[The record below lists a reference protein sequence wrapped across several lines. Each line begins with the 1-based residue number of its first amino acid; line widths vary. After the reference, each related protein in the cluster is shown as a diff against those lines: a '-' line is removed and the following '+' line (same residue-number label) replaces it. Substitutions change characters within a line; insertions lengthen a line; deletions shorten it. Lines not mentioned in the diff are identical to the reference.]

1 MAASVHHT
9 DDGGFRMT
17 PAEHTDP
24 PPWFA
29 STPPVRPA
37 LTQQQI
43 VEAAHR
49 LVHDGGVEAL
59 TLRSLSSDLGV
70 GTSAI
75 YRRIEGKEHLLVAV
89 ADLVLAEVEF
99 DGRSSV
105 DWREGLRSL
114 AVQVREVLGRHPH
127 VHAVLDSYLL
137 AAPSVAGIA
146 IVAIETLGRSGLPA
160 AEIADAYNAW
170 AGYVFG
176 FSMMETLPGPQAKD
190 RDLAAGWLRAFMAS
204 VDPREH
210 PTLTGVGPSIEN
222 HTIGMRWEVS
232 PLGPE
237 GQSFDYGL
245 ELLLDGLEARA
256 SRGS

>member
-1 MAASVHHT
+1 
-9 DDGGFRMT
+9 MT
-17 PAEHTDP
+17 PSDRTDP

-29 STPPVRPA
+29 SAPPVRPA

-59 TLRSLSSDLGV
+59 TLRSLSGDLGV

-89 ADLVLAEVEF
+89 ADLVLGEVEL
-99 DGRSSV
+99 DGRTSLEWRSS
-105 DWREGLRSL
+105 LRSL
-114 AVQVREVLGRHPH
+114 AIGVREVMGRHPH
-127 VHAVLDSYLL
+127 IHAVLDSYLL

-146 IVAIETLGRSGLPA
+146 SVAIETLGRSGLPPS
-160 AEIADAYNAW
+160 EIADAYNAW

-176 FSMMETLPGPQAKD
+176 FSMLETLPGPQAKD
-190 RDLAAGWLRAFMAS
+190 RELAAGWLRAFMGAI
-204 VDPREH
+204 DPDER
-210 PTLTGVGPSIEN
+210 PTLAAVSDSVEN
-222 HTIGMRWEVS
+222 HAIGMRWEVS

-237 GQSFDYGL
+237 GGSFVYGL
-245 ELLLDGLEARA
+245 ELVLDGLEARA
-256 SRGS
+256 SVGSA